1 MTEFKFNYCIPRE
14 YKDKEGNIKYSLC
27 KGGEKM
33 PVDTLDNIKKQAN
46 SDLPKAAQPWCQIFN
61 NGYRV
66 IHDNLN
72 WEEWNG
78 ITFIDIDSKLYYN
91 NVHPFNTEILL
102 DSIIKEAPYRYNYNF
117 YAVNLSNSKLGYRI
131 FWYWNCEKTEDN
143 FRKCCLLSEQYTRDL
158 FYSFGKDAS
167 EIINYTCGRSKVL
180 DSCSHSVFQGTYVT
194 TNDIYYSEF
203 IDDENFGVCILDD
216 IEIEDLYKNVVENI
230 DVKQNEH
237 CSYIKTN
244 DVNKSNIKYYPHQLR
259 RCIYEA
265 LITLFNDKEKVDEE
279 WKRICDLLPEENG
292 HDKTF
297 YLNEPNKNGWYK
309 KINNNVKHSLSWLDD
324 FGYDYEDESEYI
336 YYRQFRKSWKQHCK
350 NVVAGTYVQQ
360 CILDS
365 EEYNSLKAE
374 EKENFKRNN
383 LTEAYKH
390 SVFDKFF
397 DNAIKNEELLNKLDD
412 IRKEYYKT
420 KWEANEF
427 KYLCSGYE
435 IAKDIVTYKMYADF
449 YYRDKNNIP
458 NIKYDLL
465 EDEIK
470 VYGYWPETNKMQYH
484 TFKYGNEYTHWRNN
498 DTFSNKASK
507 TDLLEAVNK
516 YVPRWH
522 NYHVLK
528 DYLNSLDLSKANEEL
543 LETWAIR
550 YFDAEDSIYVREI
563 SKKFFIAA
571 VKKQFIEDPTSWVFQ
586 HMLFLQGPSGCG
598 KTFFLVN
605 MFTIDGHS
613 YILNKI
619 DPNGKDNEIGP
630 LIAKNWLIQFG
641 ESENLKKIS
650 VNAAK
655 EFMDRINLG
664 MKYQKKYENEQ
675 TTVYPRIMA
684 CRTSNDDVLF
694 NDVSINDGDRRNWLI
709 ICRTGINS
717 CDEKLR
723 DLMRKEKDILW
734 ATAYKLYL
742 DDPDNDLEL
751 SSDAFK
757 ELAEKQEEFKLIKN
771 DDVEE
776 IYNEVFER
784 IYLTNGK
791 GHIEDEYAFNKML
804 ERSQTHLETNM
815 PYVSSIIDDN
825 EYCQEQKINTIP
837 VRWLNNYI
845 SNKYGINF
853 LKVFKDILKKKH
865 YVTKPVLYNGK
876 TVRCWTR

>member
-1 MTEFKFNYCIPRE
+1 MT
-14 YKDKEGNIKYSLC
+14 
-27 KGGEKM
+27 
-33 PVDTLDNIKKQAN
+33 
-46 SDLPKAAQPWCQIFN
+46 
-61 NGYRV
+61 
-66 IHDNLN
+66 
-72 WEEWNG
+72 
-78 ITFIDIDSKLYYN
+78 
-91 NVHPFNTEILL
+91 
-102 DSIIKEAPYRYNYNF
+102 
-117 YAVNLSNSKLGYRI
+117 
-131 FWYWNCEKTEDN
+131 
-143 FRKCCLLSEQYTRDL
+143 EQYTKEL
-158 FYSFGKDAS
+158 FYSFGNDAS
-167 EIINYTCGRSKVL
+167 EIIDYKEGRSKVL
-180 DSCSHSVFQGTYVT
+180 DSCSRSIFQGTYVT
-194 TNDIYYSEF
+194 DNKIYYSEY
-203 IDDENFGVCILDD
+203 INDNNFGYCILDD
-216 IEIEDLYKNVVENI
+216 IEIADLYKNNIENI
-230 DVKQNEH
+230 NINQQEQ
-237 CSYIKTN
+237 CSITKIN
-244 DVNKSNIKYYPHQLR
+244 DIDKSKIKYYPHQHR

-265 LITLFNDKEKVDEE
+265 LVILFKDKEQVDKE
-279 WKRICDLLPEENG
+279 WDRISEMIPEQNG
-292 HDKTF
+292 HTIAF
-297 YLNEPNKNGWYK
+297 YKNEPNKNGWYEK
-309 KINNNVKHSLSWLDD
+309 TNDNIKHSLSWLDD
-324 FGYDYEDESEYI
+324 FGYEYFDNSEYI
-336 YYRQFRKSWKQHCK
+336 YYKQFRKSWKNHIKYLVITNWK
-350 NVVAGTYVQQ
+350 NY
-360 CILDS
+360 CINLFT
-365 EEYNSLKAE
+365 
-374 EKENFKRNN
+374 KENGKVKEDV
-383 LTEAYKH
+383 L
-390 SVFDKFF
+390 
-397 DNAIKNEELLNKLDD
+397 NAFINKLDALIANKSIFD
-412 IRKEYYKT
+412 IIFEYDDNKVKIEDANYINDLENNRKSYYKT
-420 KWEANEF
+420 RWEANEF
-427 KYLCSGYE
+427 KYLCNGYE

-550 YFDAEDSIYVREI
+550 YFNAEDSKYVREI

-709 ICRTGINS
+709 VCRTGINS

-723 DLMRKEKDILW
+723 ELMRKEKDILW
-734 ATAYKLYL
+734 TTALKLYL
-742 DDPDNDLEL
+742 DDPNNDLEL
-751 SSDAFK
+751 STDAFK
-757 ELAEKQEEFKLIKN
+757 ELANKQEDYKLIKN
-771 DDVEE
+771 EDVEE
-776 IYNEVFER
+776 IYNEIFDR

-804 ERSQTHLETNM
+804 ERSQVHLENNM
-815 PYVSSIIDDN
+815 SYVSYFVDDN
-825 EYCQEQKINTIP
+825 TYCQERKINIIP

-845 SNKYGINF
+845 SSKYGINF
-853 LKVFKDILKKKH
+853 LKVFKDMLKKKH
-865 YVTKPVLYNGK
+865 YVTKAVLYNGK
-876 TVRCWTR
+876 TVKCWVYS